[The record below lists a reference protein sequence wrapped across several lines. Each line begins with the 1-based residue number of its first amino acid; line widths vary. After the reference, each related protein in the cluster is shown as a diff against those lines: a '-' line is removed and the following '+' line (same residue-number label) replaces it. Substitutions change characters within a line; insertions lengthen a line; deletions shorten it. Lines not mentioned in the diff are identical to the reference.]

1 MHTFVVAL
9 WKVGIGARHFA
20 FSIVAVATVYI
31 VLWVSIGN
39 GIHRHY
45 ETPTPVCVSGF
56 LAATSR
62 C

>member
-1 MHTFVVAL
+1 MAL
-9 WKVGIGARHFA
+9 WKVGIEARHFA
-20 FSIVAVATVYI
+20 FSIVAVATLYI

-39 GIHRHY
+39 DINKHY

-56 LAATSR
+56 LTATSR